1 MALARSLAV
10 EPRLLLLDEP
20 LSALD
25 AGLRERLAGDLHAI
39 LRAAGTTALLVTHD
53 HEEAFAVA
61 DRIAVMRE
69 GRIVQQG
76 DIADVWRAPADPET
90 ALFLGYAR
98 VVDGDAAARLVPR
111 GQDRSPCAVRHCAWT
126 VPARWS
132 GGSSRLAP
140 LPSRCGWSWTS
151 TGSASSMPS
160 LRSTGTPARVSRC
173 DLPRIT
179 PGWQSSRTTR
189 THRVPRLGRVYR
201 RAYALM
207 VGTALLMGGLAV
219 LSSVILDKSL
229 ADPEGSFLGPSY
241 IRLPLLLLGAL
252 LLDMLPR
259 TLWYS
264 RLKPTAMPA
273 IVRDR
278 WRAHWNRERF
288 TLVALGIICF
298 YVVYVSYR
306 NLKSFLPFINET
318 MYDRELHLLDRA
330 LFFGH
335 EPATILHGIFG
346 TSATAYLL
354 SYIYLAFLPM
364 VPLGVTAWL
373 VWSRNLSFGYWF
385 VTSQC
390 LAWTLGTAS
399 YYALPTL
406 GPGLEYVFLYNDL
419 ADTPTSGLMDSLVNA
434 RQGVRLS
441 GLEGQVQSVAGF
453 ASLHCAITLL
463 LALMVQYTIRSSIA
477 KWIVWINFGLTVVAT
492 LYFGWHY
499 VADDLA
505 GIVIA
510 MVSFYVG
517 GLASGQKFD
526 RKLTTSHP
534 TTTTGAIP
542 VRQDS

>member
-1 MALARSLAV
+1 
-10 EPRLLLLDEP
+10 
-20 LSALD
+20 
-25 AGLRERLAGDLHAI
+25 
-39 LRAAGTTALLVTHD
+39 
-53 HEEAFAVA
+53 
-61 DRIAVMRE
+61 
-69 GRIVQQG
+69 
-76 DIADVWRAPADPET
+76 
-90 ALFLGYAR
+90 
-98 VVDGDAAARLVPR
+98 
-111 GQDRSPCAVRHCAWT
+111 
-126 VPARWS
+126 
-132 GGSSRLAP
+132 
-140 LPSRCGWSWTS
+140 
-151 TGSASSMPS
+151 
-160 LRSTGTPARVSRC
+160 
-173 DLPRIT
+173 
-179 PGWQSSRTTR
+179 
-189 THRVPRLGRVYR
+189 
-201 RAYALM
+201 M
-207 VGTALLMGGLAV
+207 VGTAVLMGGLAV
-219 LSSVILDKSL
+219 VASISLDKSL

-264 RLKPTAMPA
+264 RLNPKAMPE
-273 IVRDR
+273 IVRNR

-335 EPATILHGIFG
+335 EPATVLHGMFG
-346 TSATAYLL
+346 TVLTAYVL

-390 LAWTLGTAS
+390 LAWTLGTLS

-406 GPGLEYVFLYNDL
+406 GPGLEYVYLYKDL
-419 ADTPTSGLMDSLVNA
+419 ADTPTSGLMESLVSA

-463 LALMVQYTIRSSIA
+463 LALMVQYTIRSRVA
-477 KWIVWINFGLTVVAT
+477 KWIVWVNFGLTVTAT

-499 VADDLA
+499 IADDIA

-510 MVSFYVG
+510 MVSFYIG
-517 GLASGQKFD
+517 GVASGQKFD
-526 RKLTTSHP
+526 RKLTSSHP
-534 TTTTGAIP
+534 TTTTASVP
-542 VRQDS
+542 VGRDS